1 MPSGTRASKISS
13 TFDELTNKISVFTR
27 NLNSAESVARKFD
40 SALKVDPKN
49 LTLAN
54 QRFEA
59 LSDALKNAN
68 ERLAAS
74 KEKVNELNRVYAN
87 NKDSATYV
95 SEMRKVT
102 EQTKK
107 FEAEVVRLQALV
119 NSSARDV
126 GKLRSSWADV
136 KKTLK
141 ETAKETGT
149 VDQYLK
155 NVKTTLLA
163 IVAGVT
169 KLTKEMANLGKELTA
184 NAKKYDTTVEK
195 LQEQSYLFYT
205 LTGNANAYTSSLQAM
220 NSVMAQILSG
230 RGQSQLR
237 SLAQIG
243 LKKGDLTGKSTAE
256 AYEIVFNALRNVED
270 QATATA
276 VAVKLFGDAGA
287 YVAEMA
293 AASDEEFN
301 TYLEK
306 FRQVGGL
313 SEESAKKLASLSDDL
328 YLLKYQ
334 FQMAGAQIIVSM
346 APAIKSLLGLLANL
360 ANFVSKAYD
369 ALGNFGATT
378 ILISTLLTVRMIPS
392 IIKLIVQTTIATAAT
407 WKEVVAVVALTSAVT
422 LGASAVISLAS
433 AFATSATAA
442 ALAKEEY
449 VEYQDAIESAS
460 GAAKEFE
467 KVASKLNTE
476 FSVST
481 ENVERVNSTY
491 KSDITFTIKAE
502 GDTPISEDT
511 AKQVGAI
518 TVEQINKALGGI
530 VS

>member
-13 TFDELTNKISVFTR
+13 TFDKLTNQISVFTR
-27 NLNSAESVARKFD
+27 NLNSAEAVARKFD

-59 LSDALKNAN
+59 LSVALKNAN

-74 KEKVNELNRVYAN
+74 KAKIEELNNVYAN

-95 SEMRKVT
+95 SEMRQVT

-141 ETAKETGT
+141 ETAKETG
-149 VDQYLK
+149 VVNQYLK

-169 KLTKEMANLGKELTA
+169 KLTKEMAQLGKELTA

-230 RGQSQLR
+230 RGQSQLK

-256 AYEIVFNALRNVED
+256 AYEMVFNALRNVED

-334 FQMAGAQIIVSM
+334 FQMTGAQIIVSM
-346 APAIKSLLGLLANL
+346 APAIKSVLGLLANL
-360 ANFVSKAYD
+360 ATFVSNVYEK
-369 ALGNFGATT
+369 LGSFGGTAAMV
-378 ILISTLLTVRMIPS
+378 STVLTVRMIPS
-392 IIKLIVQTTIATAAT
+392 IIKLIIQTRIATGATWAQVAAT
-407 WKEVVAVVALTSAVT
+407 TALTSAVT
-422 LGASAVISLAS
+422 LGASLLIGFGTALIANAKASDKATDSLN
-433 AFATSATAA
+433 
-442 ALAKEEY
+442 
-449 VEYQDAIESAS
+449 EYQSAIESAS

-502 GDTPISEDT
+502 GDTPISEKT
-511 AKQVGAI
+511 AEQVGAI